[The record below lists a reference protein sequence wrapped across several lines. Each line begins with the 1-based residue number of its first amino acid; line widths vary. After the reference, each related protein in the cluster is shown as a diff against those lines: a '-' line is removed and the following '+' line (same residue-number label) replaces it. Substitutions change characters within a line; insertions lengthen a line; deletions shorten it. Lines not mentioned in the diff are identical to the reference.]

1 MSPFFHIIPCV
12 IVFTVNKLLQYL
24 FVVYDL
30 NPTPYIQEGLIFLI
44 VLVLWTFS
52 VHVYWCF
59 YAETGY
65 SVNCTEHHMIVQ
77 L

>member
-44 VLVLWTFS
+44 VLVL
-52 VHVYWCF
+52 
-59 YAETGY
+59 
-65 SVNCTEHHMIVQ
+65 
-77 L
+77 